1 MNVQD
6 QKLQLGKMTTPLI
19 VAGWITLVMALV
31 RPIFIHI
38 KIGERLQLW
47 TGGGASGYYT

>member
-1 MNVQD
+1 MNAQD
-6 QKLQLGKMTTPLI
+6 QKLQLGKMTPLI
-19 VAGWITLVMALV
+19 VAEWITLVMAWV

-47 TGGGASGYYT
+47 TGGGASG